1 MRLSDITIRTK
12 MLMAFGL
19 VLAVTLAMGG
29 FAVNRLAQVN
39 GAATEI
45 RG

>member
-1 MRLSDITIRTK
+1 MQASAISVRAK
-12 MLMAFGL
+12 MLMCFGL

-39 GAATEI
+39 A
-45 RG
+45 